1 MLIKRIKKF
10 IISDRKD
17 LLPFSFPIN
26 FIKIKRIAAKI
37 IITFIT
43 LNQAVRMAG
52 KKCLMHFIYPTLAVV
67 PFSFYVNAK
76 TMR

>member
-1 MLIKRIKKF
+1 M
-10 IISDRKD
+10 
-17 LLPFSFPIN
+17 
-26 FIKIKRIAAKI
+26 
-37 IITFIT
+37 

-52 KKCLMHFIYPTLAVV
+52 KKSLIHFIYLTLAVV

>member
-1 MLIKRIKKF
+1 MLIKRIEKF

-52 KKCLMHFIYPTLAVV
+52 KKCLIHFIYPN
-67 PFSFYVNAK
+67 PGSGSFLVLC
-76 TMR
+76 